1 MPCPYQSVGKAYRL
15 CNKNGWQPADLS
27 RCISKSNPAAI
38 IGSNATSPDLSAVEL
53 ANMQARDLLVYFMNL
68 YELLLVE
75 VHLQRCGSLTKAEFL
90 EPNHTIFGGDIASS
104 IMMMDTLIKLQSA
117 EFGDLTVSFYFIL
130 FESKNFYDDRKV

>member
-53 ANMQARDLLVYFMNL
+53 ANMQARDLLVYFQNL
-68 YELLLVE
+68 YESL
-75 VHLQRCGSLTKAEFL
+75 HLQRCGSLPKAEFL

-117 EFGDLTVSFYFIL
+117 EFGDLTVSFFYFI
-130 FESKNFYDDRKV
+130 

>member
-1 MPCPYQSVGKAYRL
+1 
-15 CNKNGWQPADLS
+15 
-27 RCISKSNPAAI
+27 
-38 IGSNATSPDLSAVEL
+38 
-53 ANMQARDLLVYFMNL
+53 MQARDLLVYFMNL

>member
-53 ANMQARDLLVYFMNL
+53 ANMQARDLLVYFKNL
-68 YELLLVE
+68 YEPLD
-75 VHLQRCGSLTKAEFL
+75 LQRCGSLTKAEFL

-117 EFGDLTVSFYFIL
+117 EFGDLTVSFL
-130 FESKNFYDDRKV
+130 FY